1 MPAAAAAS
9 ERRESLGKA
18 EVVELADGGIPGC
31 AQLGVGG
38 FVLTADE
45 LRRLALRLG
54 EHHHVAPGPEVAAPA
69 RPRNVRWK
77 VWLCASTKPGSVRVA
92 VTGADAS
99 TTILRPHGQQR
110 RLCAPAAAPERVDAA
125 AGRPIPVFVAVL
137 LAADG
142 GEASWPAGII
152 FGVAGVTDQV
162 DGWLAR
168 RWRVESQ
175 FGKLADPLADR
186 LMIDAAIVLLWL
198 DGKLPWPG
206 LAVILFRDVLLVG
219 GYRLVVRAATSSRSH
234 GSGSSRPGSCTRRS
248 AACS

>member
-1 MPAAAAAS
+1 MARNAVSTPL
-9 ERRESLGKA
+9 R
-18 EVVELADGGIPGC
+18 
-31 AQLGVGG
+31 QLPN
-38 FVLTADE
+38 VLTL
-45 LRRLALRLG
+45 LRVVL
-54 EHHHVAPGPEVAAPA
+54 
-69 RPRNVRWK
+69 
-77 VWLCASTKPGSVRVA
+77 
-92 VTGADAS
+92 
-99 TTILRPHGQQR
+99 
-110 RLCAPAAAPERVDAA
+110 
-125 AGRPIPVFVAVL
+125 IPVFVAVL

-206 LAVILFRDVLLVG
+206 LVVILFRDVLLVG
-219 GYRLVVRAATSSRSH
+219 GYRLVAPRGYDFAVTRLGKLATWLLYSAVGCVLVTSREAEWPEWLFWAGLALAVVAGIQYLLKAHREVGRGVQGDGSRARTE
-234 GSGSSRPGSCTRRS
+234 
-248 AACS
+248 